1 MAGGSRGGGVGTG
14 LARLYVYILVPPSLA
29 LPPCVSAGC
38 PWRQGGR
45 TYTPLVPILAAT
57 TTYQCSLLRLSAGR
71 SALPVQQPVYIHKQ
85 NMPTA
90 RTPRTPTP
98 TRKAV
103 RDTTICPPLP
113 CTGGNPCRQ
122 YRVYSVSL
130 SLRSGG
136 RWTGPRAE
144 GSESRERGPDSCMG
158 PEQAPGGPG
167 ASYPPVCTRR
177 EAQNARGRQHH
188 GIHQTYICERL

>member
-1 MAGGSRGGGVGTG
+1 M
-14 LARLYVYILVPPSLA
+14 ARLYVYILVPPSLA

-122 YRVYSVSL
+122 YRVYSSL
-130 SLRSGG
+130 SVSGPEDAG
-136 RWTGPRAE
+136 RAPEPRALRAESE
-144 GSESRERGPDSCMG
+144 GRTAAWGRSRRP
-158 PEQAPGGPG
+158 A
-167 ASYPPVCTRR
+167 
-177 EAQNARGRQHH
+177 ARGRHTRPCAQEEKHRTRE
-188 GIHQTYICERL
+188 GVSTTASTRRTSARGCRCWSRR